1 MEAFDGYSRLMVYLH
16 CSDNNRADTV
26 LHLFVEAVLHYGC
39 PSRVRGDRGGENT
52 SVADFMISERGPSR
66 GSYIAGRSVHNQ
78 RIERLW
84 RDVFTGCTVLFYH
97 LFNYMEDTGILDPD
111 NEVHL
116 FCLHFVFIPRINS
129 SLAQFMTMWNDHPL
143 RTESNHSPN
152 QLWMTGR
159 QLESQMS
166 IAVSS
171 IMCLLY

>member
-1 MEAFDGYSRLMVYLH
+1 MH

-26 LHLFVEAVLHYGC
+26 LSLFVKAVQQYGC

-52 SVADFMISERGPSR
+52 SVADYMISERGPGR
-66 GSYIAGRSVHNQ
+66 GSYIAGKSVHNQ

-97 LFNYMEDTGILDPD
+97 LFNYMEITGILDPD
-111 NEVHL
+111 DEVHL
-116 FCLHFVFIPRINS
+116 FCLHYIFIPRINS
-129 SLAQFMTMWNDHPL
+129 SLSQFMTMWNVHPL

-159 QLESQMS
+159 HPDLQTVVT
-166 IAVSS
+166 VSV
-171 IMCLLY
+171 LL